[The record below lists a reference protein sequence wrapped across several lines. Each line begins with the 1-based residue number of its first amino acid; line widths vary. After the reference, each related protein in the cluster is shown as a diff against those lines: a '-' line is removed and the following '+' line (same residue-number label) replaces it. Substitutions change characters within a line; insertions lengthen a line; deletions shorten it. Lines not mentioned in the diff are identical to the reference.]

1 MDIHATAQ
9 LLGNLGEFLGS
20 IGVIVTL
27 IYLAI
32 QIRQSSA
39 ATRAQA
45 VQSTSDA
52 MIQISLA
59 QTSDEPWADLFGRAG
74 TNYYGLTAHER
85 NRVGWFWFALMR
97 GEETLFHL
105 YLEGSAPAT
114 TWDAHAGAIS
124 QNARS
129 VGFRQWWRENPYPFT
144 EEFSTLV
151 DGLLEQAEQ
160 EGAPY
165 KWFGSDHL
173 ERSE

>member
-1 MDIHATAQ
+1 MSIIE
-9 LLGNLGEFLGS
+9 LGALGEFLGS

-59 QTSDEPWADLFGRAG
+59 QTSDDPWADLFGKAG
-74 TNYYGLTAHER
+74 IDYYALSAHER

-105 YLEGSAPAT
+105 YVDGNAPET
-114 TWDAHAGAIS
+114 TWEAHEGAIR
-124 QNARS
+124 QNAKS

-144 EEFSTLV
+144 RPFSTLV
-151 DGLLEQAEQ
+151 DDLLKQAEQ
-160 EGAPY
+160 EGEPY
-165 KWFGSDHL
+165 KWFGS
-173 ERSE
+173 ERLGHSD